1 MDSSTPDDAET
12 SEVAELP
19 DAVVPDA
26 VVPDAVV
33 PDAVG
38 AETEGTLLP
47 LGTVAKVV
55 GERGGTVG
63 EGLNDGVFKTPAIIS
78 GIEDPE
84 AVEILGLAGSGVPGS
99 GEADPEVDGNGG
111 DEPDGELAGG
121 ELPETDTE
129 GRDAVDPDG
138 EVITRTGSEADDPD
152 VGVETEIGGLPDG
165 LFEDEV
171 DGDEDDPVDGEV
183 EGNVDELLVVTL
195 TDPTV
200 GLELEELPVG
210 ELIDEEELLVLKLT
224 VGEMLDEDEVGLA
237 IGGVVEETEGLE
249 LVGLGLGL
257 DEVVGV
263 VLVEL
268 EVLVVPQPGIVVK
281 TVAQKVSLSFSV
293 QESDDPTHEL
303 LLAVTGGVVGGV
315 VGAALEELVVVVIP
329 HPGIGVYMVEQKV
342 SESNSVQDRVD
353 PRHELLLAAAGGVVT
368 TQRGLLTVVVRHV

>member
-1 MDSSTPDDAET
+1 MDCSTPDDAET
-12 SEVAELP
+12 SEVAEL
-19 DAVVPDA
+19 PDA

-63 EGLNDGVFKTPAIIS
+63 EGLNDGVFKTPATIS

-84 AVEILGLAGSGVPGS
+84 AVETLGLAGSGVPGS
-99 GEADPEVDGNGG
+99 GEVDPDVDGNGG
-111 DEPDGELAGG
+111 DEPDGEIAGG

-138 EVITRTGSEADDPD
+138 AVITRTGSEADDPD

-165 LFEDEV
+165 LEAEVELLEIGTITTVGLFEDEV
-171 DGDEDDPVDGEV
+171 EGDEDDPVDGEV

-210 ELIDEEELLVLKLT
+210 ELIDEEELLVLKL
-224 VGEMLDEDEVGLA
+224 DEDEVGLA
-237 IGGVVEETEGLE
+237 
-249 LVGLGLGL
+249 LGL

-268 EVLVVPQPGIVVK
+268 EVVVVPQPGIVVK

-293 QESDDPTHEL
+293 QESDDPIHEL

-342 SESNSVQDRVD
+342 SESNSVQERVD